1 MIEKLYMCFQCYMCI
16 RQGSTAV
23 GSGLVKRN
31 STADVAAKIERTTSC
46 GCEYAIIYETQ
57 ESQTLGG
64 FIFILK
70 LINLTG
76 KAVVALGGLE
86 KRLPSPVLID
96 VLNILVFSSALIN
109 NTRPHVIF
117 NVF

>member
-1 MIEKLYMCFQCYMCI
+1 MCI
-16 RQGSTAV
+16 RQCSTAV

-31 STADVAAKIERTTSC
+31 STAESDVAAKIERTTSC
-46 GCEYAIIYETQ
+46 GFEYAIIYETQ
-57 ESQTLGG
+57 EIQTLGG